1 MAAGTARRLLV
12 AGLATSLSA
21 CGLTVPNL
29 PLQPFATEKER
40 SDFVQAV
47 ARNVRC
53 ELQDA
58 IINLYSK
65 NDPTDPKN
73 RNLAWFGS
81 WAAQLTLTLT
91 ADEKGSLAPSV
102 NFLPI
107 TIPAE
112 MFNVNLGASASS
124 EATRTDKIGGFFL
137 ISDFKQLKVCHPD
150 DRNKGPF
157 ILQGDL
163 GLSDWLGSAIIPIGL
178 GDTPQ
183 VQTNNVLS
191 HEIKFEIDTMAG
203 VTPAWKFTRVT
214 VNQTGTLLSGNR
226 NRTQDLTITFGPP
239 DPKQVVVVVDPA
251 TNSPTMDPATGQPLL
266 RPTALSQA
274 ANNAALAAE
283 IGNAVTNGVRSAFL
297 P

>member
-1 MAAGTARRLLV
+1 MSAGTVRRLLV
-12 AGLATSLSA
+12 AGLATTLSA
-21 CGLTVPNL
+21 CGVTVPNL
-29 PLQPFATEKER
+29 PLQPFATEKQR
-40 SDFVQAV
+40 SDFVEAV

-58 IINLYSK
+58 VVNLYANNAK
-65 NDPTDPKN
+65 GDPTG
-73 RNLAWFGS
+73 RNLSWFNS

-91 ADEKGSLAPSV
+91 ADEKGGLAPSV

-107 TIPAE
+107 TKAAE
-112 MFNVNLGASASS
+112 MFNVSLGASASS

-137 ISDFKQLKVCHPD
+137 IADFKQLKVCD
-150 DRNKGPF
+150 ADNRNKGPF

-178 GDTPQ
+178 GDLPQ
-183 VQTNNVLS
+183 LQANNVLS

-203 VTPAWKFTRVT
+203 ITPAWKFTRVT

-239 DPKQVVVVVDPA
+239 DPKQVVVVVDPL
-251 TNSPTMDPATGQPLL
+251 TNKPVLDPTTGRPQS

-274 ANNAALAAE
+274 ANNAALSAE
-283 IGNAVTNGVRSAFL
+283 IGNAITSGVRSALL

>member
-1 MAAGTARRLLV
+1 MAAGTAGRLLA
-12 AGLATSLSA
+12 AGLAITLSA
-21 CGLTVPNL
+21 CGVTVPNL
-29 PLQPFATEKER
+29 PLQPFATQTDR
-40 SDFVQAV
+40 TNFMQAV

-58 IINLYSK
+58 VFNLYSK
-65 NDPTDPKN
+65 NVPIDPQN
-73 RNLAWFGS
+73 RNLAWFDS

-91 ADEKGSLAPSV
+91 ADEKGGLAPSV

-107 TIPAE
+107 TKAAE
-112 MFNVNLGASASS
+112 MFNVSLGASASS

-137 ISDFKQLKVCHPD
+137 IADFKNLKVCDPNK
-150 DRNKGPF
+150 RNQGPF

-163 GLSDWLGSAIIPIGL
+163 GLSDWLTSAIIPIDL
-178 GDTPQ
+178 GDLPQ
-183 VQTNNVLS
+183 VQASNVLS

-239 DPKQVVVVVDPA
+239 APKQAVVDPV
-251 TNSPTMDPATGQPLL
+251 TNKPVTDRATGKPLSS
-266 RPTALSQA
+266 PPALSQA

-283 IGNAVTNGVRSAFL
+283 IGNAITTGVRSAML

>member
-1 MAAGTARRLLV
+1 MAAGTAGRLFAAV
-12 AGLATSLSA
+12 LATTLSA
-21 CGLTVPNL
+21 CGVTVPDL
-29 PLQPFATEKER
+29 PLQPFATEAER
-40 SDFVQAV
+40 ANFVEAV

-65 NDPTDPKN
+65 DARIDKQN
-73 RNLAWFGS
+73 RNLAWFDS

-91 ADEKGSLAPSV
+91 SDEKGSLAPSV

-112 MFNVNLGASASS
+112 MFNINLGASASS
-124 EATRTDKIGGFFL
+124 EATRTDKIGGFYL
-137 ISDFKQLKVCHPD
+137 ISDFKHLNVCNRKH
-150 DRNKGPF
+150 GPF

-163 GLSDWLGSAIIPIGL
+163 GLRDWLISAIIPIGL
-178 GDTPQ
+178 GDMPQ
-183 VQTNNVLS
+183 AQTNNVLS

-239 DPKQVVVVVDPA
+239 DPKQAVVVVDPV
-251 TNSPTMDPATGQPLL
+251 TNKPVTDPATGQPLL
-266 RPTALSQA
+266 RQTALSQA

-283 IGNAVTNGVRSAFL
+283 IGNSVTNGVRSALL